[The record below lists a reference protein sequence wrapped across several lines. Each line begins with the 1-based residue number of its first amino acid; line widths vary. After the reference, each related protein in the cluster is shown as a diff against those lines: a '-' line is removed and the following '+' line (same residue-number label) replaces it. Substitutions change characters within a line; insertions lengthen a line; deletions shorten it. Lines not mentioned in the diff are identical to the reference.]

1 MIMTNKDYESKIAE
15 LEAEISALQAKVD
28 FANKCSAEAT
38 ERFFERQRKIQEL
51 YKRIDKYETE
61 KEKDIKKAV
70 KEAKFEAE
78 KAAVERC
85 CDIFD
90 DCIGF
95 HAYEYTDKLRKGY
108 KIPTKY
114 GF

>member
-1 MIMTNKDYESKIAE
+1 MTNKEYESKIAE
-15 LEAEISALQAKVD
+15 LEAKVD
-28 FANKCSAEAT
+28 FATRGSNEAA
-38 ERFFERQRKIQEL
+38 ERFFEQRRKISEL
-51 YKRIDKYETE
+51 NKQIDKYETE
-61 KEKDIKKAV
+61 KEKNIAKAV

-78 KAAVERC
+78 KVAVERC

-95 HAYEYTDKLRKGY
+95 PAYEYTDRLRKAY